1 MGYNHWRYSKDSD
14 QIGWLEIDVKD
25 SSVNILR
32 IEVMREWAALLKEI
46 SADADLKALC
56 FMSGKPGGFVYGAD
70 IAEFETLKTAQDVD
84 NLITLADQI
93 LSAIEGLEIPTVC
106 GIDGVAVGG
115 GLEIA
120 LPFDRIVAV
129 NLPRTKLG
137 YPEINLGI
145 LPGYGGTGRAFRR
158 IGMAASLDMV
168 LSGAL
173 ISAEQALSM
182 QLIDRLVEDE
192 DSLAAAM
199 REEISIPRIADHTED
214 SGTSEAALAAAHEKY
229 CDNAIEENTPA
240 PFQIIRH
247 FQRGAGDWQKLVQ
260 TERDIFVPLLLGE
273 ASFHLR
279 RAFLMNDAVRKTAR
293 GDSQI
298 NHVHV
303 IGAGTMGGDIAAVA
317 ALNGFS
323 VSLSDR
329 DAGAIDKAIAR
340 AAKLFARRLKT
351 EDAVAEAM
359 ARLHSDPD
367 AGRLADADIIIEAVA
382 EKLEVK
388 RAVFTAIE
396 AVAKPEAILATNTSS
411 IMIED
416 IATILHR
423 PERLIGLHF
432 FNPVPVL
439 PLVEVIF
446 GRQSD
451 DSYMARAMCFAGQL
465 KKMPVKVKSEKGF
478 LVNRALLPYI
488 YKAICLMLSG
498 ESADKI
504 DQAMVRFGMPMG
516 PIELADQVGLDV
528 CYDVGQVLG
537 MPEAAEAALKA
548 KLTAGMLGRKTGSG
562 FYTWEDK
569 RAIRDRAAYPQEAL
583 DSLAAALLAPM
594 VDKCRT
600 AVSEGIVASPDD
612 ADIGCILGIGFPRY
626 RGGPLGWADY
636 PH

>member
-1 MGYNHWRYSKDSD
+1 MSYNHWRYSKDGD

-32 IEVMREWAALLKEI
+32 IEVMREWAGLLKEI
-46 SADADLKALC
+46 SADTNLKALC
-56 FMSGKPGGFVYGAD
+56 FVSGKQGGFVYGAD
-70 IAEFETLKTAQDVD
+70 VAEFDTLKTEEDVR

-115 GLEIA
+115 GLEVA

-145 LPGYGGTGRAFRR
+145 LPGYGGTGRTVRR

-182 QLIDRLVEDE
+182 QLIDRLVEDA
-192 DSLAAAM
+192 DSLVAAM
-199 REEISIPRIADHTED
+199 REEISIPRIADHKED
-214 SGTSEAALAAAHEKY
+214 SESVKAALAAAQAKY
-229 CDNAIEENTPA
+229 CDKAIEENTPA
-240 PFQIIRH
+240 PFQIMDH
-247 FQRGAGDWQKLVQ
+247 FRRSAGDWQKLVQ

-298 NHVHV
+298 SHVHV

-329 DAGAIDKAIAR
+329 DAGAVDNAIAR

-351 EDAVAEAM
+351 EDAVAGAM
-359 ARLHSDPD
+359 ARLHRDPD
-367 AGRLADADIIIEAVA
+367 AARLGDADIIIEAVA
-382 EKLEVK
+382 ERLEVK
-388 RAVFTAIE
+388 RAVFTAVE
-396 AVAKPEAILATNTSS
+396 AAAKPEAILATNTSS

-416 IATILHR
+416 IAAALDR

-446 GRQSD
+446 GNHSD
-451 DSYMARAMCFAGQL
+451 DDYVARAMYFAGQL

-488 YKAICLMLSG
+488 YKAICLMVSG
-498 ESADKI
+498 ESEDKI

-537 MPEAAEAALKA
+537 MPEAAEAALMA
-548 KLTAGMLGRKTGSG
+548 KLSAGKLGRKTGSG
-562 FYTWEDK
+562 FYVWEDK
-569 RAIRDRAAYPQEAL
+569 RAIRDRAVYPQEEL

-600 AVSEGIVASPDD
+600 AVAEGVVASPDD
-612 ADIGCILGIGFPRY
+612 ADIGCILGISFPRY

-636 PH
+636 PR